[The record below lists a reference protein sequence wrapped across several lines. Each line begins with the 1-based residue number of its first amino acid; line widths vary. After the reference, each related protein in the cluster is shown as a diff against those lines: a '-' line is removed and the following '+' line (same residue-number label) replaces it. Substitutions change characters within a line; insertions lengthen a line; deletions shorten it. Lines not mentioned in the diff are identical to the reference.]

1 MSGQNKKMTRR
12 KFLGGCCVGMG
23 AIATGATVV
32 PVISAWRPADDLVF
46 DEVGEE
52 FDLSKIQPG
61 QIEIVGISLKRETLI
76 GSDSQIVPVMI
87 LRRKKEWIEELDTM
101 SVNLKVPV
109 DAQDRSIDPEWFV
122 ARAFCPH
129 LGCTPTIIDEESKPV
144 NIVCPCHGGRYDTL
158 GRIIS
163 GPPPT
168 NLFLIPY
175 IRISQDK
182 IKIVVLTPGDLTY
195 QRVADFKKTL
205 GG

>member
-1 MSGQNKKMTRR
+1 MSEHNKGITRR

-23 AIATGATVV
+23 TVATGASAV
-32 PVISAWRPADDLVF
+32 PFIDAWNPADDLDF

-52 FDLSKIQPG
+52 FDLSKIKPG
-61 QIEIVGISLKRETLI
+61 EREIVGISLNRETMI
-76 GSDSQIVPVMI
+76 GVDNQIVPVII
-87 LRRKKEWIEELDTM
+87 LHRKKEWIEELDTITI
-101 SVNLKVPV
+101 NLKDPV
-109 DAQDRSIDPEWFV
+109 DAQERAIDPEWFV

-163 GPPPT
+163 GPPAR

-175 IRISQDK
+175 IRISQSR
-182 IKIVVLTPGDLTY
+182 IKIVVLTPSDLTY
-195 QRVADFKKTL
+195 NKVADFKRTL